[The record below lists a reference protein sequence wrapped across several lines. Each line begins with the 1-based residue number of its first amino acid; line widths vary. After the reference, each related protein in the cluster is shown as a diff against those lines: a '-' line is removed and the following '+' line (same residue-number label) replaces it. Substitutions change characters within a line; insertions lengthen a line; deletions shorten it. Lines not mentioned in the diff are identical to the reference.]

1 MKYNLEGCQQMEA
14 ILNTEQ
20 KLKKAMVLIN
30 ENLVDSNMLIR
41 AFVLAADHFMYK
53 SGDVKFA
60 IGSRLLVFFRGLEK
74 HVDLVVRLT
83 RNIHVNSLTQEN
95 ISCLNTALVNVN
107 SNQLLIFCFKS
118 LEGLFLAEFNLK
130 VFLGDIKW
138 LVNNFELRRVRA
150 YFSNKEF

>member
-1 MKYNLEGCQQMEA
+1 MEA

-138 LVNNFELRRVRA
+138 LVNKFELRRVRA
-150 YFSNKEF
+150 FFSNKEF

>member
-30 ENLVDSNMLIR
+30 DNLVDSNMLIR
-41 AFVLAADHFMYK
+41 AFVLAADHFMHK

-95 ISCLNTALVNVN
+95 ISCLNTALVTAN
-107 SNQLLIFCFKS
+107 IR
-118 LEGLFLAEFNLK
+118 GLDFLAEISSVHQNVSASPSK
-130 VFLGDIKW
+130 
-138 LVNNFELRRVRA
+138 LR
-150 YFSNKEF
+150 